1 MAERKDRLVQTRV
14 PERLEAT
21 LKEEANKNGTTV
33 SQLIRGVLEDAFDLV
48 DGVAGNIDQ
57 IVSESVEL
65 AQRLSG
71 SGPPHPRSARRRRQR
86 ASVCGEPRRGA
97 EKRLATV
104 SAWNEVFLNKK
115 VNCSRCGTE
124 LGKGTRALSGLHDKP
139 GKPREWLCL
148 GALDLLNQ
156 G

>member
-1 MAERKDRLVQTRV
+1 V

-21 LKEEANKNGTTV
+21 LKQEANKNGTTV

-57 IVSESVEL
+57 IVNESVEL

-71 SGPPHPRSARRRRQR
+71 ARPSPSRSARRRRQS
-86 ASVCGEPRRGA
+86 AAVCGEPKRGA
-97 EKRLATV
+97 EKRLASV
-104 SAWNEVFLNKK
+104 SAWNEVILNKK
-115 VNCSRCGTE
+115 VHCSRCGAE
-124 LGKGTRALSGLHDKP
+124 LEKGTRALSGLHDKP

-148 GALDLLNQ
+148 GALDLMDQ

>member
-21 LKEEANKNGTTV
+21 LKEEANKSGTTV
-33 SQLIRGVLEDAFDLV
+33 SQLIRGVLEDAFELV

-57 IVSESVEL
+57 IVNESAEL
-65 AQRLSG
+65 VQRLSG
-71 SGPPHPRSARRRRQR
+71 SGPSRSRSKRRRIQQV
-86 ASVCGEPRRGA
+86 SVCGEPKKGA
-97 EKRLATV
+97 EKRLSTV
-104 SAWNEVFLNKK
+104 SAWNEVILNKK
-115 VNCSRCGTE
+115 VSCSRCGAE
-124 LGKGTRALSGLHDKP
+124 LDKGTRALSGLHDKP

-148 GALDLLNQ
+148 GALDLI